1 MKTHLLHAM
10 CLGLGFGVLPALAQL
25 PAPNAAGVSAGH
37 DIMSVKDLDSANK
50 FWNALGA
57 EPGQLGTL
65 KLIKLPGV
73 LYLMRAYDTKGG
85 TVLKG
90 GTEGSSV
97 EYVGYKVKNLKDT
110 LAKMDAAGFKPM
122 PGATKIRAFLLTPD
136 AIKVRLVEDRSLAT
150 PVASDMIQMD
160 VSNVKEAQAWYEKWF
175 GAKLVKDGNETVADI
190 PGHRILFVQAKGPV
204 ETTKGRAFDRIG
216 LEVKNV
222 EGVCKNLDGAG
233 IKLDGKGFA
242 RAKGMDL
249 AVCVI
254 TDPWGT
260 YIEISEGLAAVK

>member
-1 MKTHLLHAM
+1 MKTRLLPAL
-10 CLGLGFGVLPALAQL
+10 CLCVGFGAIPMLAQL
-25 PAPNAAGVSAGH
+25 PAPNAAGASAGH
-37 DIMSVKDLDSANK
+37 DIMSVKDLDAANK

-85 TVLKG
+85 TEIKG
-90 GTEGSSV
+90 GTQGSSV
-97 EYVGYKVKNLKDT
+97 EYVGYKVKNLKET
-110 LAKMDAAGFKPM
+110 LVKMDAAGFKPM
-122 PGATKIRAFLLTPD
+122 PGATAKQAFLLTPD
-136 AIKVRLVEDRSLAT
+136 AIKVRLVEDRAIAT

-160 VSNVKEAQAWYEKWF
+160 VSNVKEAQAWYGKWF
-175 GAKLVKDGNETVADI
+175 GAKLVKDGSETYADI
-190 PGHRILFVQAKGPV
+190 PGHRILFV
-204 ETTKGRAFDRIG
+204 ETKTPAEPTKGRAFDRIG

-222 EGVCKNLDGAG
+222 EDVCKNLDGAG

>member
-1 MKTHLLHAM
+1 MREMKIHLLRAV
-10 CLGLGFGVLPALAQL
+10 GFLAIPMLAQL

-37 DIMSVKDLDSANK
+37 DIMIVKDLEGANK
-50 FWNALGA
+50 FWSALGG
-57 EPGQLGTL
+57 EPAQLAQL
-65 KLIKLPGV
+65 KLTKLPGV
-73 LYLMRAYDTKGG
+73 LYLMRMGDN
-85 TVLKG
+85 KG

-110 LAKMDAAGFKPM
+110 LAKMAAAGFKPM
-122 PGATKIRAFLLTPD
+122 PGATAKQAFLLTPD
-136 AIKVRLVEDRSLAT
+136 AIKVRLVEDKAIAT

-160 VSNVKEAQAWYEKWF
+160 VLNVKEAQAWYEKWF
-175 GAKLVKDGNETVADI
+175 GAKLVKDGKETLADI
-190 PGHRILFVQAKGPV
+190 PGHRILFVEAKGPV
-204 ETTKGRAFDRIG
+204 APTKGRAFDRIG

-222 EGVCKNLDGAG
+222 EDVCKKLDGAG

-254 TDPWGT
+254 ADPWGT
-260 YIEISEGLAAVK
+260 SIELSEGLAAVK

>member
-1 MKTHLLHAM
+1 MKTLLLSAL
-10 CLGLGFGVLPALAQL
+10 CLGALPMLAQL
-25 PAPNAAGVSAGH
+25 PAPNAAGASAGH
-37 DIMSVKDLDSANK
+37 DIMIVKDLDGANK

-65 KLIKLPGV
+65 KLIKFPGV
-73 LYLMRAYDTKGG
+73 LYLMRKGDN
-85 TVLKG
+85 KG

-97 EYVGYKVKNLKDT
+97 EYVGYKVKNLKET

-122 PGATKIRAFLLTPD
+122 PGATSTRAFLLTPD
-136 AIKVRLVEDRSLAT
+136 AIKVRLVEDKKLAT

-175 GAKLVKDGNETVADI
+175 GAKLVKDGKETLADI
-190 PGHRILFVQAKGPV
+190 PGHRILFVEAKGPA
-204 ETTKGRAFDRIG
+204 EPTKGRAFDRIG

-222 EGVCKNLDGAG
+222 EDVCKKLDGAG

-254 TDPWGT
+254 ADPWGT
-260 YIEISEGLAAVK
+260 SIEISEGLAAVK

>member
-1 MKTHLLHAM
+1 MKTPLLTAL
-10 CLGLGFGVLPALAQL
+10 CFGALPMLAQL
-25 PAPNAAGVSAGH
+25 PTPNAAGASAGH
-37 DIMSVKDLDSANK
+37 DIMIVKDLDGANR
-50 FWNALGA
+50 FWNALGG

-65 KLIKLPGV
+65 KLTKLPGV
-73 LYLMRAYDTKGG
+73 LYLMRMGDN
-85 TVLKG
+85 KG

-97 EYVGYKVKNLKDT
+97 EYVGYKVKNLKKT

-122 PGATKIRAFLLTPD
+122 PGATATRAFLLTPD
-136 AIKVRLVEDRSLAT
+136 AIKVRLVEDKKIAT
-150 PVASDMIQMD
+150 AVASDMIQMD
-160 VSNVKEAQAWYEKWF
+160 VPNVKEAQAWYEKWF
-175 GAKLVKDGNETVADI
+175 GAKMIKDGKETVADI
-190 PGHRILFVQAKGPV
+190 PGHHILFVETKTPV
-204 ETTKGRAFDRIG
+204 AGTKGRAFDRIG

-222 EGVCKNLDGAG
+222 ESVCKNLDGAG

>member
-1 MKTHLLHAM
+1 MKTLLLSALGL
-10 CLGLGFGVLPALAQL
+10 CLGSGALPMLAQL
-25 PAPNAAGVSAGH
+25 PAPNAAGASAGH
-37 DIMSVKDLDSANK
+37 DIMIVKDLDGANK
-50 FWNALGA
+50 FWNALGG
-57 EPGQLGTL
+57 EPAQLGTQL
-65 KLIKLPGV
+65 KLTKLPGV
-73 LYLMRAYDTKGG
+73 LYLMRKGDN
-85 TVLKG
+85 KG

-110 LAKMDAAGFKPM
+110 LAKMDAAGFKPI
-122 PGATKIRAFLLTPD
+122 PGATATRAFLLTPD
-136 AIKVRLVEDRSLAT
+136 AIKVRLVEDKKLAT
-150 PVASDMIQMD
+150 TVASDMIQMD

-175 GAKLVKDGNETVADI
+175 GAKLVKDGKETLADI
-190 PGHRILFVQAKGPV
+190 PGHRILFVEAKGPV
-204 ETTKGRAFDRIG
+204 EPTKGRAFDRIG

-222 EGVCKNLDGAG
+222 EDVCKKLDGAR

>member
-1 MKTHLLHAM
+1 MKTLLVSALGL
-10 CLGLGFGVLPALAQL
+10 CLGSGALPMLAQL
-25 PAPNAAGVSAGH
+25 PAPNAAGASAGH
-37 DIMSVKDLDSANK
+37 DIMIVKDLDGANK
-50 FWNALGA
+50 FWNALGG

-65 KLIKLPGV
+65 KLTKLPGV
-73 LYLMRAYDTKGG
+73 LYLMRMGDN
-85 TVLKG
+85 KG

-97 EYVGYKVKNLKDT
+97 EYVGYKVKNLKET

-122 PGATKIRAFLLTPD
+122 PGATATRAFLLTPD
-136 AIKVRLVEDRSLAT
+136 AIKVRLVEDKKLAT
-150 PVASDMIQMD
+150 AVASDMIQMD

-175 GAKLVKDGNETVADI
+175 GAKLVKDGNETLADI
-190 PGHRILFVQAKGPV
+190 PGHRILFVEAKGPV
-204 ETTKGRAFDRIG
+204 QTTKGRAFDRIG

-222 EGVCKNLDGAG
+222 EDVCKKLDGAG
-233 IKLDGKGFA
+233 FKLDGKGFA

-260 YIEISEGLAAVK
+260 YIETSEGLAAVK

>member
-1 MKTHLLHAM
+1 MKTHLLPVL
-10 CLGLGFGVLPALAQL
+10 CLGALPMLAQL
-25 PAPNAAGVSAGH
+25 PAPNAAGASAGH
-37 DIMSVKDLDSANK
+37 DIMIVKDLDGANR

-65 KLIKLPGV
+65 KLIKFPGV
-73 LYLMRAYDTKGG
+73 LYLMRMGDN
-85 TVLKG
+85 KG

-97 EYVGYKVKNLKDT
+97 EYVGYKVKNLKET
-110 LAKMDAAGFKPM
+110 LAKMDTAGFKPM
-122 PGATKIRAFLLTPD
+122 PGATATRAFLLTPD
-136 AIKVRLVEDRSLAT
+136 AIKVRLVEDKKIAT
-150 PVASDMIQMD
+150 AVASDMIQMD
-160 VSNVKEAQAWYEKWF
+160 VPNVKEAQAWYEKWF
-175 GAKLVKDGNETVADI
+175 GAKMIKDGKETVADI
-190 PGHRILFVQAKGPV
+190 PGHHILFVETKTPV
-204 ETTKGRAFDRIG
+204 AGTKGRAFDRIG

-222 EGVCKNLDGAG
+222 ESVCKNLDGAG